1 MKLTAVKR
9 YTVVCVVLGLLIIIV
24 SSCKFSDDIK
34 KDIHYTDFKF
44 KGVVTFAP
52 TQEPVNGVRVTF
64 KEISSEGSVGKSPND
79 TVYTDAEGRYSIYRN
94 IIFARNANFKLT
106 FEPLKNIDYGVV
118 DTVIAVGIDD
128 FKGASGKYGGK
139 AEKELNIGLK
149 LRK

>member
-1 MKLTAVKR
+1 MKR
-9 YTVVCVVLGLLIIIV
+9 YTGVYVVLGLLIIIV

-34 KDIHYTDFKF
+34 KDIHYTDLKF
-44 KGVVTFAP
+44 KGVVTLAP
-52 TQEPVNGVRVTF
+52 TQEPVKEVRVTF
-64 KEISSEGSVGKSPND
+64 KEVSPEGSVGKSTTD
-79 TVYTDAEGRYSIYRN
+79 TVYTDAEGKYSIYRN

-139 AEKELNIGLK
+139 AEKELNIGME

>member
-1 MKLTAVKR
+1 MKR
-9 YTVVCVVLGLLIIIV
+9 YTGVYVVLGLLIIIV
-24 SSCKFSDDIK
+24 SSCKFSDYIK
-34 KDIHYTDFKF
+34 KDIHYTDLKF
-44 KGVVTFAP
+44 KGFVTLAP
-52 TQEPVNGVRVTF
+52 TQGPVKEVRVTF
-64 KEISSEGSVGKSPND
+64 KEVSPEGSVGKSTTD
-79 TVYTDAEGRYSIYRN
+79 TVYTDTEGKYSIYRN

-139 AEKELNIGLK
+139 AEKELNIGLE